1 MSRILILAPESP
13 ELSRSISLS
22 QAAQCP
28 TQCQAQGCAVGTG
41 SSAAAAA
48 AFVSAYGAAVAA
60 VAAESAADWLV
71 LSPAAPCL
79 FAQVVAQSP
88 DSAPSRSHW
97 LVGLVVVLALRLVAG
112 VANSPELNWQKWAV
126 AAAVGQACRLD
137 SAL

>member
-1 MSRILILAPESP
+1 MAPESP
-13 ELSRSISLS
+13 ELSSSISLS

-28 TQCQAQGCAVGTG
+28 TQCQAQGPAVGTG

-60 VAAESAADWLV
+60 ESAADWLV

-79 FAQVVAQSP
+79 FAQAVAQSP

-97 LVGLVVVLALRLVAG
+97 LVGLVVVLALRPVAG
-112 VANSPELNWQKWAV
+112 VANSPEHWQKWAV

>member
-1 MSRILILAPESP
+1 MAPESP

-28 TQCQAQGCAVGTG
+28 TQCQAQGPAVGTG

-48 AFVSAYGAAVAA
+48 AFVSAYGAA

-79 FAQVVAQSP
+79 FAQVAQSP
-88 DSAPSRSHW
+88 DSGPSRSHG
-97 LVGLVVVLALRLVAG
+97 LVGLVVVLALRPVAG
-112 VANSPELNWQKWAV
+112 VANSPEHWQKWAV

>member
-1 MSRILILAPESP
+1 MAPESP

-28 TQCQAQGCAVGTG
+28 TQCQAQGPAVGTG
-41 SSAAAAA
+41 SSAAAA

-60 VAAESAADWLV
+60 VAAGSAADWLV

-79 FAQVVAQSP
+79 FAQAVAQSP

-97 LVGLVVVLALRLVAG
+97 LVGLVGVLALRPVAG

>member
-1 MSRILILAPESP
+1 MAPESP

-28 TQCQAQGCAVGTG
+28 TQCQAQGPAVGTG
-41 SSAAAAA
+41 SSAAAAAAA

-79 FAQVVAQSP
+79 FAQAVAQSP

-97 LVGLVVVLALRLVAG
+97 LVGLVVVLALRPVAG
-112 VANSPELNWQKWAV
+112 VANSPEHWQKWAV

>member
-1 MSRILILAPESP
+1 MLLLRQVDLLKTEVSKHVTWHN
-13 ELSRSISLS
+13 LSNPS
-22 QAAQCP
+22 A
-28 TQCQAQGCAVGTG
+28 QCQAQGPAVGTG
-41 SSAAAAA
+41 SSAAAAAAA

-79 FAQVVAQSP
+79 FAQVAQSP
-88 DSAPSRSHW
+88 DSGPSRSHG
-97 LVGLVVVLALRLVAG
+97 LVGLVVVLALRPVAG
-112 VANSPELNWQKWAV
+112 VANSPEHWQKWAV

>member
-1 MSRILILAPESP
+1 LAPESP

-28 TQCQAQGCAVGTG
+28 TQCQAQGPAVGTG
-41 SSAAAAA
+41 SSAAAA

-79 FAQVVAQSP
+79 FAQVAQSP
-88 DSAPSRSHW
+88 DSGPSRSHG
-97 LVGLVVVLALRLVAG
+97 LVGLVVVLALRPVAG
-112 VANSPELNWQKWAV
+112 VANSPEHWQKWAV

>member
-1 MSRILILAPESP
+1 MAPESP

-28 TQCQAQGCAVGTG
+28 TQCQAQGPAVGTG
-41 SSAAAAA
+41 SSAAAAAA

-79 FAQVVAQSP
+79 FAQVAQSP
-88 DSAPSRSHW
+88 DSGPSRSHG
-97 LVGLVVVLALRLVAG
+97 LVGLVVVLALRPVAG
-112 VANSPELNWQKWAV
+112 VANSPEHWQKWAV